1 MQGLLVVSRLRLL
14 MALLS
19 LVLLASCG
27 AGAQQETFRA
37 PGQEDSRP
45 PAADNAD
52 LFEFSAPRLGGGSQV
67 TGSELR
73 GKDVALWFW
82 APW

>member
-1 MQGLLVVSRLRLL
+1 MVGRIRPVA
-14 MALLS
+14 ALLG
-19 LVLLASCG
+19 LTLLASCT
-27 AGAQQETFRA
+27 AGAQQETFGV
-37 PGQEDSRP
+37 PGEEDSRP

-52 LFEFSAPRLGGGSQV
+52 LFTFAAPRLGGGSQV
-67 TGSELR
+67 TGSELQ

>member
-1 MQGLLVVSRLRLL
+1 MQGLLVVGRLRRLA
-14 MALLS
+14 ALS
-19 LVLLASCG
+19 AIVLLASCSDNG
-27 AGAQQETFRA
+27 QQETFTA
-37 PGQEDSRP
+37 PGGADGRP

-52 LFEFSAPRLGGGSQV
+52 LYGFAAPRLGGGGQV
-67 TGSELR
+67 TGSELQ

>member
-1 MQGLLVVSRLRLL
+1 MPGLRVVMPRRAAAALLVVL
-14 MALLS
+14 
-19 LVLLASCG
+19 LLASCSG
-27 AGAQQETFRA
+27 SGDQESFSR
-37 PGQEDSRP
+37 PDGQEPAP

-52 LFEFSAPRLGGGSQV
+52 LFEFTAPRLGGGSQV
-67 TGSELR
+67 TGAELQ

>member
-1 MQGLLVVSRLRLL
+1 MRVVTPLRPLAALVGLL
-14 MALLS
+14 
-19 LVLLASCG
+19 LLASCSG
-27 AGAQQETFRA
+27 GGELEFSR
-37 PGQEDSRP
+37 PDGEDPPP

-52 LFEFSAPRLGGGSQV
+52 LYGFTAPRLGGGSQV
-67 TGSELR
+67 TGSELQ